1 MLRMILKAPGL
12 LPLPTRLSQPTLRE
26 RRNGRR
32 VVDCREKGRVATDIA
47 TYECSIYRVE
57 NEHDV
62 VIGPRLHRAP
72 VLVTV
77 YLKWEIASRNY
88 GLLLFSLLC
97 SIPLHPA
104 TRSLP
109 GLLPTLYPNTRV
121 VSPNL
126 QCGMGKSVIAGRL
139 RATFA
144 RNHNYT

>member
-12 LPLPTRLSQPTLRE
+12 LPLPT
-26 RRNGRR
+26 
-32 VVDCREKGRVATDIA
+32 
-47 TYECSIYRVE
+47 
-57 NEHDV
+57 
-62 VIGPRLHRAP
+62 RAP

-109 GLLPTLYPNTRV
+109 GLLPTLYPNTR
-121 VSPNL
+121 PIYNG
-126 QCGMGKSVIAGRL
+126 GMGKSVIAGRL